1 MHSDLTLDIMDEVT
15 ASLGKAFRTFDANIC
30 SVYGTK
36 ELPRETDARRRRC
49 RRRQNANPSEKAT
62 TTDIQPLKKT
72 FNLQTYK
79 FHSLDDYSRTIRRF
93 GTTDSY
99 STSTVR
105 IV

>member
-15 ASLGKAFRTFDANIC
+15 ASLGKAFRHFDANIC
-30 SVYGTK
+30 SMYGTK
-36 ELPRETDARRRRC
+36 ELPREIDARRRR
-49 RRRQNANPSEKAT
+49 RRQNAEPSVKAK
-62 TTDIQPLKKT
+62 TTDGEPLKKT

-79 FHSLDDYSRTIRRF
+79 FHSLDDYSGTIRRF
-93 GTTDSY
+93 GPTDSY